1 MSIVRDIGRSLYNLV
16 VAVAVIAFLG
26 GTLAIANYAV
36 TQGTGTNF
44 GSIVVGGTVHYAQQL
59 LCDPTTPSQC
69 TAVSA
74 AGAAKVD
81 GSAVT
86 QPVSGT
92 VTANAGT
99 NLNTSTLAT
108 SANQA
113 TQATKANQDTNSAT
127 TAHTCSTSGT
137 SIIGCLGQV
146 DDDVKGIG
154 QVTIPGAL
162 YNTVAA
168 SSTAVVL
175 SAVAGGATGT
185 TGDFLSHCV
194 LYPVTTSPGVVTV
207 FDSTSTAANN
217 VIAFAGGATSTSNLT
232 PISVPV
238 QAYSINGA
246 WKVTT
251 GTNVIVTCYGKFH

>member
-1 MSIVRDIGRSLYNLV
+1 MSIVRDIGRGLYNLV

-69 TAVSA
+69 VAVSA
-74 AGAAKVD
+74 GGAAKVD

-99 NLNTSTLAT
+99 NLNTSALAT

-127 TAHTCSTSGT
+127 TAHTCSTGGT
-137 SIIGCLGQV
+137 SEIGCLGQI

-154 QVTIPGAL
+154 QVTIPGAQ
-162 YNTVAA
+162 YNTIAA
-168 SSTAVVL
+168 SQTAQAMTGG
-175 SAVAGGATGT
+175 SGGA

-207 FDSTSTAANN
+207 FDSTSSATNN

-238 QAYSINGA
+238 QAYSVNGA